1 MRGREGG
8 VRKEG
13 GVWVRKGKEFCIHVP
28 MHMYTNM
35 SSVGSQG
42 NGTS

>member
-13 GVWVRKGKEFCIHVP
+13 GVWVRKGKEFCIHVRCTSICA
-28 MHMYTNM
+28 MYMYTEI
-35 SSVGSQG
+35 
-42 NGTS
+42 